1 MSSFRP
7 MLIASK
13 KRVKVYLRDDRY
25 FTKIFFLLNVNTWK
39 TKILG
44 FAWDCIL
51 EKNPKIMEIS
61 LLSLIINIFTY
72 TVTAT
77 GH

>member
-1 MSSFRP
+1 

-13 KRVKVYLRDDRY
+13 KHVKVYLRDDRS

-44 FAWDCIL
+44 FAWDYIL